1 MNTIISERTLIFAH
15 RGANQEAAENTR
27 LAFEKALQ
35 YPIDGIETDVQLSR
49 DEVPLLWHDRFMEKL
64 GYPEKRID
72 DFDFAQLERM
82 NFAGFFSDRD
92 ESEGALAFQEF
103 IENYRG
109 RCKLQVEVKNRDWEP
124 VVRHQTKMKKCMDMI
139 GPVMD
144 HEVFISSFNLNS
156 LIYANQYS
164 NTIPLYYAVEEKHSL
179 RDLKVFLNQY
189 PFLSGM
195 CMPIEILSPDMTQ
208 FLHRHDKAI
217 LTYTCNDDA
226 HIQSALDMNVDILIT
241 DYPNKAVQLRN
252 KCKEI

>member
-1 MNTIISERTLIFAH
+1 MNKIISEHTLIFAH

-64 GYPEKRID
+64 GFPEKRID

-82 NFAGFFSDRD
+82 NFASFFTERN
-92 ESEGALAFQEF
+92 EPEGALGLQEF
-103 IENYRG
+103 IDHYRG
-109 RCKLQVEVKNRDWEP
+109 RCKLQIEIKNRDWEP
-124 VVRHQTKMKKCMDMI
+124 VVRHHIKIKKSMDMI
-139 GPVMD
+139 GPVTD

-164 NTIPLYYAVEEKHSL
+164 NKIPLYYAVEEKHSL
-179 RDLKVFLNQY
+179 RNLKVFLDQY

-195 CMPIEILSPDMTQ
+195 CMPIDILSPDITE
-208 FLHRHDKAI
+208 FLHRHNKGI

-226 HIQSALDMNVDILIT
+226 QIQHALDMHVDILIT
-241 DYPNKAVQLRN
+241 DDPNKAISLRN
-252 KCKEI
+252 QCEEI